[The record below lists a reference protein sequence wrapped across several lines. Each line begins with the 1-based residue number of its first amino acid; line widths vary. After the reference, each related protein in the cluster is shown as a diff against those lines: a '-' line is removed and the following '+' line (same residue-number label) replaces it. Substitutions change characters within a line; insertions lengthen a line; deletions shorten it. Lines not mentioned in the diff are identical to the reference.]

1 MTDAS
6 IVHTPKET
14 MTLLRQLTAVIIALF
29 LLLFAGTVAISV
41 SDARTYLDNQLKTIS
56 QDTAT
61 SLGLSLSQDFVE
73 RDMILVDSKVSLI
86 FDSGYYQEVTV
97 AGLDGTP
104 LVQRLAPARV
114 PDVPAWFVRWFPIET
129 PRGQAL
135 IMSGWQQAGTI
146 TVAANPAAAYMTL
159 WTSSVKSFWWFFATL
174 VLTSLL
180 AMIAL
185 RLILRPLHLV
195 EAQARAICDRE
206 YPVQDKLP
214 WTIELRSVV
223 VAMNRM
229 TRKIKAMFEDQ
240 AEAMERL
247 RADSYRD
254 ALTGLANRRYFDMQL
269 QQLLASDDEF
279 HAGALLLVEL
289 KDFKA
294 FNERCGY
301 PAGDELLRGMVTVI
315 DDVVQGEI
323 GIDCFV
329 AHLAGASFALV
340 LSNTSEHEAMTLG
353 EHLAAA
359 LPQLHQRGLAD
370 SDDVGHV
377 GMAIYRR
384 QSASQFL
391 SEADTALRAAQ
402 NKGPNALHVHASR
415 GAAVV
420 AMSATRWSQFLQ
432 DVIANKNIV
441 LHLQPV
447 LRNTGDQAVLHY
459 ETLLRVIGD
468 DGQLIPAVVFVP
480 MAKRLGLIQQIDRM
494 VVAEVLTRLQQQRYG
509 EHIIAVNLF
518 PATLQDA
525 DFVAWLDAAL
535 RADPVAAK
543 RIAFEVPEY
552 GALDQLEAL
561 RALVNLVHR
570 HGSQFGIDH
579 VGRGFASFGYLAT
592 LKLDY
597 LKIDGSFIRA
607 IDTQRDNQFLVEA
620 ICKIAHG
627 LDLQVIAEAVET
639 DAERTMLAT
648 LKIDGVQGFG
658 IGMPGEM

>member
-1 MTDAS
+1 
-6 IVHTPKET
+6 

-29 LLLFAGTVAISV
+29 VLLFAGTVAISV
-41 SDARTYLDNQLKTIS
+41 SDARTYLDSQLKTIS

-61 SLGLSLSQDFVE
+61 SLGLSLSQDFAAS
-73 RDMILVDSKVSLI
+73 DMILIDSKVSLI
-86 FDSGYYQEVTV
+86 FDSGYYREVTV
-97 AGLDGTP
+97 AGLDGKV
-104 LVQRLAPARV
+104 LVQRLATARV
-114 PDVPAWFVRWFPIET
+114 PDVPAWFVRLFPIET

-146 TVAANPAAAYMTL
+146 TVAANPAAAYATL
-159 WTSSVKSFWWFFATL
+159 WTGSVKSFWWFFATL
-174 VLTSLL
+174 VLTSVL
-180 AMIAL
+180 AMVAL

-214 WTIELRSVV
+214 WTLELRSVV

-229 TRKIKAMFEDQ
+229 TRKIKAMFDDQ

-247 RADSYRD
+247 RADSYRN

-269 QQLLASDDEF
+269 QQMLASDDEF
-279 HAGALLLVEL
+279 HSGALLLVEL

-301 PAGDELLRGMVTVI
+301 TAGDELLRGAVAVLNE
-315 DDVVQGEI
+315 VVQTEAGL
-323 GIDCFV
+323 DCFV

-340 LSNTSEHEAMTLG
+340 VSNVSEPEAIEFG
-353 EHLAAA
+353 ERLAAA
-359 LPQLHQRGLAD
+359 LAQLHQRGLVD
-370 SDDVGHV
+370 SADVGHV

-402 NKGPNALHVHASR
+402 IKGPNTLHIHVDR
-415 GAAVV
+415 GVAVV
-420 AMSATRWSQFLQ
+420 AWPATRWSEFLR
-432 DVIANKNIV
+432 DVIAHKNIV
-441 LHLQPV
+441 LHVQPV
-447 LRNTGDQAVLHY
+447 LRNSGEQAVLHY
-459 ETLLRVIGD
+459 ETLLRVTGD
-468 DGQLIPAVVFVP
+468 EGQLIPAVVFVP
-480 MAKRLGLIQQIDRM
+480 MAKRLGLIQQIDRL
-494 VVAEVLTRLQQQRYG
+494 VVAEVLLRLQQQRYG

-525 DFVAWLDAAL
+525 GFVAWLDAAL
-535 RADPVAAK
+535 RADPAAAR

-552 GALDQLEAL
+552 GALENLDAL

-579 VGRGFASFGYLAT
+579 FGRGFASFGYLAT

-597 LKIDGSFIRA
+597 LKIDGSFIRS

-627 LDLQVIAEAVET
+627 LDLQVIAESVET

-658 IGMPGEM
+658 IGLPGEL

>member
-1 MTDAS
+1 
-6 IVHTPKET
+6 

-61 SLGLSLSQDFVE
+61 SLGLSLSQDFAE

-97 AGLDGTP
+97 AGLDGKP
-104 LVQRLAPARV
+104 LVQRLAPARI
-114 PDVPAWFVRWFPIET
+114 PDVPAWFVRALPIET

-135 IMSGWQQAGTI
+135 IMAGWQQAGTI
-146 TVAANPAAAYMTL
+146 TVAANPASAYATL
-159 WTSSVKSFWWFFATL
+159 WTSSVKSFWWFFAVL
-174 VLTSLL
+174 VITSLL
-180 AMIAL
+180 AMLAL

-214 WTIELRSVV
+214 WTLELRSVV

-229 TRKIKAMFEDQ
+229 TRKIKAMFDDQ
-240 AEAMERL
+240 ADAMERL
-247 RADSYRD
+247 RTDSYRH
-254 ALTGLANRRYFDMQL
+254 ALTGLANRRYFDLQL
-269 QQLLASDDEF
+269 QQLLASDEEF
-279 HAGALLLVEL
+279 HTGALLLFEL
-289 KDFKA
+289 KEFKA
-294 FNERCGY
+294 LNERRGY
-301 PAGDELLRGMVTVI
+301 TAGDELLRGAVHVI
-315 DDVVQGEI
+315 DEVVQTDAGP
-323 GIDCFV
+323 DCFV
-329 AHLAGASFALV
+329 AHLAGATFALV
-340 LSNTSEHEAMTLG
+340 LSNVSEHEAIALG
-353 EHLAAA
+353 ERLAAA

-370 SDDVGHV
+370 SDDVGHI
-377 GMAIYRR
+377 GLAMYRH
-384 QSASQFL
+384 QSVSEFL

-402 NKGPNALHVHASR
+402 TKGPNTIHVHVSR

-420 AMSATRWSQFLQ
+420 ALTATRWSEFLR
-432 DVIANKNIV
+432 DVIERKNIV

-447 LRNTGDQAVLHY
+447 LRNSGERTVLHY
-459 ETLLRVIGD
+459 ETLLRVTGE

-480 MAKRLGLIQQIDRM
+480 MAKRLGLIRQIDRL
-494 VVAEVLTRLQQQRYG
+494 VVAEVLTRLQQRRYG
-509 EHIIAVNLF
+509 ESIVAVNLF
-518 PATLQDA
+518 PATLQDPG
-525 DFVAWLDAAL
+525 FITWLDAAL

-552 GALDQLEAL
+552 GALDHIEAL
-561 RALVNLVHR
+561 RTLVNLVHR
-570 HGSQFGIDH
+570 HGGQFGMDH
-579 VGRGFASFGYLAT
+579 FGRGFASFGYLAT

-627 LDLQVIAEAVET
+627 LDVQVIAEAVET
-639 DAERTMLAT
+639 DAERAMLAT
-648 LKIDGVQGFG
+648 LKVDGVQGYG
-658 IGMPGEM
+658 IGMPAGM

>member
-1 MTDAS
+1 M
-6 IVHTPKET
+6 
-14 MTLLRQLTAVIIALF
+14 IIALF

-41 SDARTYLDNQLKTIS
+41 SDARSYLDNQLKTIS

-61 SLGLSLSQDFVE
+61 SLGLSLSQDFAE

-97 AGLDGTP
+97 AGLDGKP
-104 LVQRLAPARV
+104 LVQRLAPARI
-114 PDVPAWFVRWFPIET
+114 PDVPAWFVRALPIET

-135 IMSGWQQAGTI
+135 IMAGWQQAGTI
-146 TVAANPAAAYMTL
+146 TVAANPATAYAAL

-174 VLTSLL
+174 VITSLL
-180 AMIAL
+180 AMLAL

-214 WTIELRSVV
+214 WTLELRSVV

-229 TRKIKAMFEDQ
+229 TRKIKAMFDDQ

-247 RADSYRD
+247 RTDSYRH

-279 HAGALLLVEL
+279 HTGALLLLEL
-289 KDFKA
+289 KEFKTL
-294 FNERCGY
+294 NEQRGY
-301 PAGDELLRGMVTVI
+301 TAGDELLRGAVHVI
-315 DDVVQGEI
+315 DEVVQAEAGP
-323 GIDCFV
+323 DCFV
-329 AHLAGASFALV
+329 AHLAGATFVLV
-340 LSNTSEHEAMTLG
+340 LSNVSEHEAIALG
-353 EHLAAA
+353 ERLAAA
-359 LPQLHQRGLAD
+359 LPQLHQRGLAG

-377 GMAIYRR
+377 GMAMYRH
-384 QSASQFL
+384 QSASEFL

-402 NKGPNALHVHASR
+402 NKGPNTLHVHVSR

-420 AMSATRWSQFLQ
+420 ALTATRWSEFLR
-432 DVIANKNIV
+432 DVIERKNIV

-447 LRNTGDQAVLHY
+447 LRNSGERTVLHY
-459 ETLLRVIGD
+459 ETLLRVTGE

-480 MAKRLGLIQQIDRM
+480 MAKRLGLIQQIDRL
-494 VVAEVLTRLQQQRYG
+494 VVAEVLARLQQRRYG
-509 EHIIAVNLF
+509 DSIVAVNLF

-525 DFVAWLDAAL
+525 GFVAWLDAAL

-552 GALDQLEAL
+552 GALDHLESL
-561 RALVNLVHR
+561 RTLVNIVHR
-570 HGSQFGIDH
+570 HGGQFGMDH
-579 VGRGFASFGYLAT
+579 FGRGFASFGYLAT

-627 LDLQVIAEAVET
+627 LDVQVIAEAVET
-639 DAERTMLAT
+639 DAERAMLAT
-648 LKIDGVQGFG
+648 LKVDGVQGYG
-658 IGMPGEM
+658 IGMPAGM

>member
-1 MTDAS
+1 VLALP
-6 IVHTPKET
+6 PKEI

-29 LLLFAGTVAISV
+29 VLLFAGTVAISV

-61 SLGLSLSQDFVE
+61 SLGLSLSQDFAGS
-73 RDMILVDSKVSLI
+73 DLILIESKVSLI
-86 FDSGYYQEVTV
+86 FDSGYYREVTV
-97 AGLDGTP
+97 AGLDDKA
-104 LVQRLAPARV
+104 LVQRLAPERV
-114 PDVPAWFVRWFPIET
+114 PEVPAWFVRLLPIET

-146 TVAANPAAAYMTL
+146 TVAANPAAAYTTL
-159 WTSSVKSFWWFFATL
+159 WTSSVKSFWWFFAML

-180 AMIAL
+180 AMAAL
-185 RLILRPLHLV
+185 RLILRPLQLV

-214 WTIELRSVV
+214 WTLELRSVV

-229 TRKIKAMFEDQ
+229 TRKIKAMFDDQ
-240 AEAMERL
+240 DQAMERL
-247 RADSYRD
+247 RTDSYRH

-269 QQLLASDDEF
+269 QQMLASDDEF
-279 HAGALLLVEL
+279 HTGALLLVEL
-289 KDFKA
+289 KEFKT
-294 FNERCGY
+294 FNERRGY
-301 PAGDELLRGMVTVI
+301 TAGDELLRGTVAVI
-315 DDVVQGEI
+315 NEVVRAEAGL
-323 GIDCFV
+323 DCFV

-340 LSNTSEHEAMTLG
+340 IANVSETEAIEFG
-353 EHLAAA
+353 QRLAAVLA
-359 LPQLHQRGLAD
+359 QLQQRGLVDNA
-370 SDDVGHV
+370 DVGHV

-402 NKGPNALHVHASR
+402 NKGPNALHVHVDC
-415 GAAVV
+415 GVAVV
-420 AMSATRWSQFLQ
+420 AWSATRWSEFLR
-432 DVIANKNIV
+432 DVITHKNIV

-447 LRNTGDQAVLHY
+447 LRNTGEQAVLHY
-459 ETLLRVIGD
+459 ETLLRVTGD
-468 DGQLIPAVVFVP
+468 AGQLIPAVVFVP
-480 MAKRLGLIQQIDRM
+480 MAKRLGLIQQIDRL
-494 VVAEVLTRLQQQRYG
+494 VVAEVLARLQQQRYG

-518 PATLQDA
+518 PATLQDG
-525 DFVAWLDAAL
+525 DFVAWLDGAL

-552 GALDQLEAL
+552 GALENLDAL

-579 VGRGFASFGYLAT
+579 FGRGFASFGYLAT

-597 LKIDGSFIRA
+597 LKIDGSFIRH

-639 DAERTMLAT
+639 EAERSMLAT
-648 LKIDGVQGFG
+648 LKIDAVQGFG
-658 IGMPGEM
+658 IGMPGEL

>member
-1 MTDAS
+1 
-6 IVHTPKET
+6 

-29 LLLFAGTVAISV
+29 VLLFAGTVAISV

-61 SLGLSLSQDFVE
+61 SLGLSLSQDFAGS
-73 RDMILVDSKVSLI
+73 DLILIESKVSLI
-86 FDSGYYQEVTV
+86 FDSGYYREVTV
-97 AGLDGTP
+97 AGLDDKA
-104 LVQRLAPARV
+104 LVQRLAPERV
-114 PDVPAWFVRWFPIET
+114 PEVPAWFVRLLPIET

-146 TVAANPAAAYMTL
+146 TVAANPAAAYTTL

-180 AMIAL
+180 AMAAL
-185 RLILRPLHLV
+185 RLILRPLQLV

-214 WTIELRSVV
+214 WTLELRSVV

-229 TRKIKAMFEDQ
+229 TRKIKAMFDDQ
-240 AEAMERL
+240 DQAMERL
-247 RADSYRD
+247 RTDSYRH

-269 QQLLASDDEF
+269 QQMLASDDEF
-279 HAGALLLVEL
+279 HTGALLLVEL
-289 KDFKA
+289 KEFKT
-294 FNERCGY
+294 FNERRGY
-301 PAGDELLRGMVTVI
+301 TAGDELLRGTVAVI
-315 DDVVQGEI
+315 NEVVRAEAGL
-323 GIDCFV
+323 DCFV

-340 LSNTSEHEAMTLG
+340 IANVSETEAIEFG
-353 EHLAAA
+353 QRLAAVLA
-359 LPQLHQRGLAD
+359 QLQQRGLVDNA
-370 SDDVGHV
+370 DVGHV

-402 NKGPNALHVHASR
+402 NKGPNALHVHVDC
-415 GAAVV
+415 GVAVV
-420 AMSATRWSQFLQ
+420 AWSATRWSEFLR
-432 DVIANKNIV
+432 DVITHKNIV

-447 LRNTGDQAVLHY
+447 LRNTGEQAVLHY
-459 ETLLRVIGD
+459 ETLLRVTGD
-468 DGQLIPAVVFVP
+468 AGQLIPAVVFVP
-480 MAKRLGLIQQIDRM
+480 MAKRLGLIQQIDRL
-494 VVAEVLTRLQQQRYG
+494 VVAEVLARLQQQRYG

-518 PATLQDA
+518 PATLQDG
-525 DFVAWLDAAL
+525 DFVAWLDGAL

-552 GALDQLEAL
+552 GALENLDAL

-579 VGRGFASFGYLAT
+579 FGRGFASFGYLAT

-597 LKIDGSFIRA
+597 LKIDGSFIRH

-639 DAERTMLAT
+639 EAERSMLAT
-648 LKIDGVQGFG
+648 LKIDAVQGFG
-658 IGMPGEM
+658 IGMPGEL